1 LIRDTSTMDRP
12 VEAAPRSRRRW
23 TIAAAAAALL
33 VIGATTVPG
42 IRRWASSER
51 TVSAAGL
58 RFGTVTRGDLVRE
71 VAVEGSVVAAF
82 RPTLT
87 SPARGV
93 ARVEVQAGQVVA
105 RDQVLVR
112 VESPEV
118 ESRLLQER
126 SALLAA
132 RSDLERQRIAARQ
145 DRLQRQQAISLLGVQ
160 LEAAK
165 RGMDRAD
172 RTRQMG
178 ILNEVD
184 YERAQDEVKL
194 AALRFES
201 AKQEAAL
208 AGETLSFEVRNRE
221 SQVEQQRLVVAEL
234 ERQVAALGVKAP
246 FAGLVSRVAVADR
259 DSVTEGQPLV
269 GVVDLSRLEVEVWV
283 PESYAPDIKPGTP
296 AVLSIDGRPWQGEV
310 TATSPEVQGSRVR
323 GVVGFRGETP
333 PGLKQNQRVA
343 AKLVLE
349 TRRNV
354 LKVQRGPFLE
364 ALGERQAYVVEDGI
378 AELRPI
384 EVGSVSITEI
394 EIAGGLREGDQI
406 VLSDP
411 SAFEG
416 AKRVS
421 LQR

>member
-1 LIRDTSTMDRP
+1 MIRDTSTMDRP
-12 VEAAPRSRRRW
+12 VEAAPRPWLRW
-23 TIAAAAAALL
+23 AIAGGALAL
-33 VIGATTVPG
+33 VLIAVAVIPG
-42 IRRWASSER
+42 IARWASSER
-51 TVSAAGL
+51 TVNAATL

-118 ESRLLQER
+118 DSRLAQERSRLL
-126 SALLAA
+126 SAQ
-132 RSDLERQRIAARQ
+132 SDLERQRIAARQ
-145 DRLQRQQAISLLGVQ
+145 DRLQRQQSVALLGVQ
-160 LEAAK
+160 LEAAR

-172 RTRQMG
+172 RTRKMG

-184 YERAQDEVKL
+184 YEKAQDEVKL
-194 AALRFES
+194 AELRFES

-208 AGETLSFEVRNRE
+208 AGETLAFEVRNRE
-221 SQVEQQRLVVAEL
+221 SQVEQQRLVVTEL
-234 ERQVAALGVKAP
+234 ERQVAALAVKSP
-246 FAGLVSRVAVADR
+246 VAGLVSRVVVADR

-269 GVVDLSRLEVEVWV
+269 GVVDLSRLEVEVFV
-283 PESYAPDIKPGTP
+283 PESHGPDIKPGTP
-296 AVLSIDGRPWQGEV
+296 AVLTVDGRPWQGEV
-310 TATSPEVQGSRVR
+310 TALSPEVQGSRVR
-323 GVVGFRGETP
+323 GVVGFKGATP
-333 PGLKQNQRVA
+333 PGLKQNQRIA

-349 TRRNV
+349 TRRDV
-354 LKVQRGPFLE
+354 LKVARGPFLE

-384 EVGSVSITEI
+384 EVGSVSITEV
-394 EIAGGLREGDQI
+394 EIAGGLREGDEI

-411 SAFEG
+411 TPFQG